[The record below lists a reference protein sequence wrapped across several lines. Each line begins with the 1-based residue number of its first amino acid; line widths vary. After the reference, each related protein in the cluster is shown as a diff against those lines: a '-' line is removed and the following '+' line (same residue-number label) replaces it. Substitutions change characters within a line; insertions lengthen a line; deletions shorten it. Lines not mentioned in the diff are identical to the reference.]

1 MPRNLKG
8 GNKAKKS
15 KNSSDPK
22 RNREVAFPESSDDSH
37 VAIIT
42 KVCGDSRYM
51 CQIINQ
57 NGIQPK
63 VYNAN
68 LSKGTK
74 NKYGRGI
81 IIGIDSYVLIAIREF
96 QKEKTDII
104 FIYKDSEKSIL
115 IENNYI
121 SSINKSDESND
132 FDDFFKESENKKSIE
147 IISENELINTVP
159 IENDDEIDFSAI

>member
-104 FIYKDSEKSIL
+104 FILSLKIPEIASFLDNVAY
-115 IENNYI
+115 
-121 SSINKSDESND
+121 SSPSD
-132 FDDFFKESENKKSIE
+132 FPIDDIYPLATS
-147 IISENELINTVP
+147 P
-159 IENDDEIDFSAI
+159 